1 MKKILAILVLVIGA
15 LNAANEE
22 ILLDSA
28 NAYLITMDKVSQR
41 AELVDRSKAIV
52 IFPTV
57 KKAGFIVGGLYG
69 RGVAMIKNSAG
80 GWSIVKAEIANGSIG
95 FQIGYES
102 NYMVLFVMNDKT
114 LDSMLKSNL
123 KLGADATASI
133 FHASASVGA
142 IDVFD
147 KDIYAYTSKSGAFA
161 GVSLGGFVLNIEADS
176 VYSSS
181 VYGYDNLIKSINK

>member
-1 MKKILAILVLVIGA
+1 MKKILAILVFVVVS

-22 ILLDSA
+22 ILLDCA

-41 AELVDRSKAIV
+41 KELVDKSKAIV
-52 IFPTV
+52 VFPTV
-57 KKAGFIVGGLYG
+57 RKAGFIVGGLYG
-69 RGVAMIKNSAG
+69 RGVAMIKSPSGA
-80 GWSIVKAEIANGSIG
+80 WSIVKSEIANGSIG

-114 LDSMLKSNL
+114 LQSMLKSNL

-161 GVSLGGFVLNIEADS
+161 GVSLGGFVLNIES
-176 VYSSS
+176 NTVYNSS
-181 VYGYDNLIKSINK
+181 VYGYDNLIKAVNK